1 MTFRQLERIARGFSN
16 HRRIQMLMTLSATPE
31 LDVISLGRLCGVSL
45 KTASEHTLR
54 LARAG
59 LIRKRSRGRRV
70 VHAISPRGQDV
81 LKFLRSLK

>member
-16 HRRIQMLMTLSATPE
+16 HRRIQMLMTLRATPE
-31 LDVISLGRLCGVSL
+31 LDVISLGRLCGVSV

-59 LIRKRSRGRRV
+59 LVRKRSQGRRV
-70 VHAISPRGQDV
+70 LHVVSPRGLEV
-81 LKFLRSLK
+81 LKFLSSLK